1 MIPQI
6 IYLSI
11 LFIGLLLAANL
22 HGKPKE
28 GEYNFWTTFLSYIII
43 LTLLFYGGFF
53 DVFFK

>member
-11 LFIGLLLAANL
+11 AFIGLLYVANQ
-22 HGKPKE
+22 HGKPKI
-28 GEYNFWTTFLSYIII
+28 GTYNIFTQLVGVALSMA
-43 LTLLFYGGFF
+43 LLYFGGFF